1 MPHLGITTYD
11 LKNQSPISKPPLQTL
26 WKPLA
31 VLIAALLLTAVS
43 VYYTKT
49 YIEKTAI
56 QNFEFVAIDLQS
68 KMSTRLREHAQLLRS
83 GAALFAVSDTV
94 TREMWH
100 NFYENTRIS
109 RYLPGIQGYG
119 YTHIIPRE
127 QLQQHI
133 HSFRERGFSDYN
145 IFPEGDRS
153 VYTSVIYLE
162 PFSGRNLRA
171 FGYDMF
177 SEPVRREAMETS
189 RDSSFA
195 VLSGKVHLVQETEED
210 IQAGALM
217 YIPVYRQGMPVNTV
231 EERRAAIKG
240 WVYSPYRI
248 NDLTSGILGNWDLP
262 GKNRIHLRIY
272 DRGEVS
278 DAALLYDSQRN
289 ERENNNDTPNLSV
302 LLPVQLNSEEW
313 LMVFTRKSEDLSLL
327 NGDLLVV
334 LISGIIIS
342 ILMFLLS
349 LALIR
354 TNLHALQIEKLNM
367 QLEKLNHDKDRF
379 ISILGHDLRNPFNS
393 ILGFL
398 DILTKDIHTLDKD
411 KIENFVNYINT
422 ATKNTYNML
431 EDLLEWAKVQ
441 SGNLPFEPKLS
452 GLRDICMRI
461 LKNFYPGATAKNI
474 TINCNTDEDLMVYA
488 DVEMLKTII
497 RNLVSNAIKFTKDGG
512 QITINAV
519 EDDGQVIISV
529 SDNGVGIKP
538 EDMHKLFVISN
549 NFTTKGTA
557 DETGSG
563 LGLILCREMVDAH
576 CGKIWV
582 ESEPG
587 SGSKFSF
594 SLPLKQSIATSRN
607 SLVKLN

>member
-1 MPHLGITTYD
+1 MNSSD
-11 LKNQSPISKPPLQTL
+11 LKNQSPISKPPLQTF

-31 VLIAALLLTAVS
+31 ILTVALLLTAVS

-56 QNFEFVAIDLQS
+56 QDFEFAAIDLQS
-68 KMSTRLREHAQLLRS
+68 KMYTRLRAHAQLLRS
-83 GAALFAVSDTV
+83 GAALFAASDTV

-119 YTHIIPRE
+119 YSHIIPRD
-127 QLQQHI
+127 QLQRHI
-133 HSFRERGFSDYN
+133 QSLRDSGFSDYN
-145 IFPEGDRS
+145 VFPEGDREL
-153 VYTSVIYLE
+153 YTSIIYLE

-195 VLSGKVHLVQETEED
+195 VLSGKVRLVQETEED
-210 IQAGALM
+210 VQAGALM

-248 NDLTSGILGNWDLP
+248 NDLTGGILGNWDLP

-272 DRGEVS
+272 DGGEVS
-278 DAALLYDSQRN
+278 DEALLYDSQRD
-289 ERENNNDTPNLSV
+289 ERENNNDTPNLSIA
-302 LLPVQLNSEEW
+302 LPVQLNSEEW

-354 TNLHALQIEKLNM
+354 TNIHALQIEKLNM

-398 DILTKDIHTLDKD
+398 DILTKDFHTLDKD
-411 KIENFVNYINT
+411 KIENFVNYINNT
-422 ATKNTYNML
+422 TKNTYNML

-461 LKNFYPGATAKNI
+461 LKNLYPGAIAKNI
-474 TINCNTDEDLMVYA
+474 TIKCNTGEDLMVYA

-497 RNLVSNAIKFTKDGG
+497 RNLVSNAIKFTRDGG
-512 QITINAV
+512 LITINAV

-538 EDMHKLFVISN
+538 EDIPKLFAISN
-549 NFTTKGTA
+549 TFTTKGTA

-563 LGLILCREMVDAH
+563 LGLILCKEMADAH
-576 CGKIWV
+576 GGKIWV

-587 SGSKFSF
+587 SGSTFLF

-607 SLVKLN
+607 SLVKSN